1 MCAVRASGGW
11 GVWGVFDRS
20 PPRTETRT
28 PQGRLCFYTSATSL
42 RLRLSPSGYGFPLP
56 YLVVFPP
63 LALPLLLSGG
73 HPCPR
78 HLFRSTPHTET
89 GGRRV
94 KGDGAKVRISE
105 EGIRERC
112 TVRASVDICR
122 LSGVMYECCFHRD
135 ITERHLCLSVERGCP
150 VHYIHFGH
158 FAVNSRE
165 INGTV

>member
-1 MCAVRASGGW
+1 MCAVRAGEGW
-11 GVWGVFDRS
+11 GGVFDRS

-56 YLVVFPP
+56 YLDVFPP

-112 TVRASVDICR
+112 TVRTSVDSPGLCT
-122 LSGVMYECCFHRD
+122 SAAF
-135 ITERHLCLSVERGCP
+135 TEISQRGIY
-150 VHYIHFGH
+150 VY
-158 FAVNSRE
+158 R
-165 INGTV
+165 

>member
-1 MCAVRASGGW
+1 MCAVRAGEGW
-11 GVWGVFDRS
+11 GGVFDRS

-28 PQGRLCFYTSATSL
+28 PQGRLCFYTSVTSL

-112 TVRASVDICR
+112 TVRTSVDSPGLCT
-122 LSGVMYECCFHRD
+122 SAAF
-135 ITERHLCLSVERGCP
+135 TEISQRGIY
-150 VHYIHFGH
+150 VY
-158 FAVNSRE
+158 R
-165 INGTV
+165 